1 MYKLIIFLIISIIKF
16 YKYFVSPMFG
26 SKCRYLPTCSDYFV
40 DAISL
45 HGIINGSYLG
55 LKRILRCHPVKLLG
69 GGSGLDFVPSKKTPS
84 KGGS

>member
-1 MYKLIIFLIISIIKF
+1 MNQFLSQCVIGIIKG
-16 YKYFVSPMFG
+16 YKYLISPLLHH
-26 SKCRYLPTCSDYFV
+26 SCRFEPTCSDYFI